1 MMDKAPQENEI
12 PETGSGNRWKPL
24 LLRLRNKYW
33 IAGTFFGIW
42 MLFFDPK
49 DLGSAVSRWRKYNEL
64 KTSEQHLQK
73 KINDTKTELGQL
85 KTNARTIE
93 KYAREK
99 YLMKKDNEDLFI
111 IAAQAEQNN

>member
-1 MMDKAPQENEI
+1 MDNMPLENEI
-12 PETGSGNRWKPL
+12 PESGTGSRWKPL

-33 IAGTFFGIW
+33 IAGTFFGVW

-49 DLGSAVSRWRKYNEL
+49 DLGSAVSRWQKYNEL
-64 KTSEQHLQK
+64 KTSEQHLQDQ
-73 KINDTKTELGQL
+73 ISDTKAELGQL

-99 YLMKKDNEDLFI
+99 YLMKKDNEDLFLVSSP
-111 IAAQAEQNN
+111 AGQNN